1 MANNPSLQRRAGPEG
16 RRNES
21 DRAKRRSTACFQG
34 TGALA
39 HGYGVGLAY
48 GDTCVWLLEGMEARL
63 RLGCSARVGTARVS
77 DVLMFWAY
85 RAL

>member
-1 MANNPSLQRRAGPEG
+1 
-16 RRNES
+16 
-21 DRAKRRSTACFQG
+21 
-34 TGALA
+34 
-39 HGYGVGLAY
+39 
-48 GDTCVWLLEGMEARL
+48 MEARL